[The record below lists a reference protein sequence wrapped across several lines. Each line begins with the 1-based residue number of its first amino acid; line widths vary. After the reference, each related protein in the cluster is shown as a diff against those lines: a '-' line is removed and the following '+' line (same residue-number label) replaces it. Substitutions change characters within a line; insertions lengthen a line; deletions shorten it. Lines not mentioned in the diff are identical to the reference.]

1 MHYEVI
7 TQTDDGFEFSPPL
20 THPEAKRF
28 LEVMMEQER
37 PPRHAYAAK
46 VYEMQELFQMG
57 GAA

>member
-7 TQTDDGFEFSPPL
+7 TQTDDDFEFSPPL

-37 PPRHAYAAK
+37 PPRHAFTAR
-46 VYEMQELFQMG
+46 VYEMQELCEMG

>member
-28 LEVMMEQER
+28 IEVMMEQER
-37 PPRHAYAAK
+37 PPRHAFTAR
-46 VYEMQELFQMG
+46 VYEMQELCEMG